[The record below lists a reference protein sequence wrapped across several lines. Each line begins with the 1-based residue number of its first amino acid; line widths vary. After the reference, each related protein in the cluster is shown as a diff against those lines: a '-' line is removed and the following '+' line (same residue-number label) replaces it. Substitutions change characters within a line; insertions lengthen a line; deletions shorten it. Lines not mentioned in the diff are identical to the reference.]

1 MKIRHAQPSDLALVA
16 DIQTESWQDAYAD
29 VFPADYLVNQ
39 LSQNLKRHWNEMEIR
54 PEDLVLVA
62 EDDVV
67 VGFIAIWCRPD
78 PMIDNLH
85 VKPARRSQKLGSALM
100 QAAARHLIQQGHKS
114 AYLWVVQSN
123 QRAIRFYEKLGGV
136 RTGLA
141 DLDLFGQAVP
151 CLKIEWADISVI

>member
-1 MKIRHAQPSDLALVA
+1 MKIRHAQHSDLALVA

-29 VFPADYLVNQ
+29 VFPADYLINQ
-39 LSQNLKRHWNEMEIR
+39 LPQNLRHHWNEVEIR

-62 EDDVV
+62 EDEGV

-85 VKPARRSQKLGSALM
+85 VKPARRSQKLGSALFKS
-100 QAAARHLIQQGHKS
+100 AVRYLIQRGHKS
-114 AYLWVVQSN
+114 AYLWAVASN
-123 QRAIRFYEKLGGV
+123 QRAVRFYEKFGGV
-136 RTGLA
+136 KTGLA